1 MPALPER
8 TGAETRQAIID
19 AAARVFRE
27 KGYETA
33 TLAEIAAALDITR
46 SAVLHHF
53 ASKQALLQEVVAP
66 LLVAVDDLLDRREA
80 AGRLTSRSRRPFLV
94 ELVDIICDH
103 PDATAI
109 LAFDAGIRDLL
120 GPDLQVTERGI
131 RFAELATTNQDDPQ
145 AAVRAFSALGAMLR
159 PAYVPSGVIDLD
171 DPDVRRT
178 IVDCAMAVYST
189 APRPRTA

>member
-1 MPALPER
+1 MPALSDR

-53 ASKQALLQEVVAP
+53 TSKQALLEEAVAP
-66 LLVAVDDLLDRREA
+66 LIAAVDDLLDRREA
-80 AGRLTSRSRRPFLV
+80 AGRLTARSRRPFLV

-120 GPDLQVTERGI
+120 GPDLQITERGV
-131 RFAELATTNQDDPQ
+131 RFASLATTNQDDPQ

-159 PAYVPSGVIDLD
+159 PAYVPAGLLDLD
-171 DPDVRRT
+171 DPEVRRT

-189 APRPRTA
+189 APRRAD

>member
-1 MPALPER
+1 MPALPDR

-27 KGYETA
+27 RGFETA

-53 ASKQALLQEVVAP
+53 ESKQALLHEVVTP
-66 LLVAVDDLLDRREA
+66 LIRAMDDLLDRREA
-80 AGRLTSRSRRPFLV
+80 RGRLTARTRRPFLDEMV
-94 ELVDIICDH
+94 GIICDH

-109 LAFDAGIRDLL
+109 VAFDASIRDRL
-120 GPDLQVTERGI
+120 GPDLQINDRGV
-131 RFAELATTNQDDPQ
+131 RFARLATVNQDDPH
-145 AAVRAFSALGAMLR
+145 AALRAFSALGAMLR
-159 PAYVPSGVIDLD
+159 PAYVPAGLIDLD
-171 DPDVRRT
+171 DPEVRRT

-189 APRPRTA
+189 APRRAD